1 MEATRFESAS
11 PDLKSNWKAASD
23 FASQNNYLGAAT
35 NLINMFGETQ
45 QLTEEQSQALNQAWE
60 QLGNKAFA
68 AANAGDKQATEAVLK
83 MRESKIGTRTG
94 AR

>member
-45 QLTEEQSQALNQAWE
+45 QLP
-60 QLGNKAFA
+60 
-68 AANAGDKQATEAVLK
+68 
-83 MRESKIGTRTG
+83 
-94 AR
+94 